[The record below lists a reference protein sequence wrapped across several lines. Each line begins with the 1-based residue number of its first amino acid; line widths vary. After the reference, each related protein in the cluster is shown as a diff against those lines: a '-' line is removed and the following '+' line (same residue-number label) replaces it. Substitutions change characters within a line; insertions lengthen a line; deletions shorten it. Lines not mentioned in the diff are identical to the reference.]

1 MSQGPLAPIPVEKVG
16 VPIPEDQVTP
26 EMRMHAIGSPERV
39 GAGVLRSPEEL
50 AAIAKRAEG
59 LGQTVA
65 GSAVEV
71 DAANL
76 GVSATE
82 QGTPD
87 PFTAEST
94 DVRPAKP
101 AVPGGTS
108 LRPGYFKAATPEQVE
123 NARRH
128 GFDLAASNAKYHP
141 YSSAK
146 Q

>member
-1 MSQGPLAPIPVEKVG
+1 MSQEAQGPIPVERVG
-16 VPIPEDQVTP
+16 IPVPADQVTP

-39 GAGVLRSPEEL
+39 GAGVLRTPEEL
-50 AAIAKRAEG
+50 AVIAKRAEG

-71 DAANL
+71 DTANL
-76 GVSATE
+76 GVPTTE
-82 QGTPD
+82 QGTAG
-87 PFTAEST
+87 PFMAEST

-108 LRPGYFKAATPEQVE
+108 LRPGYFKAATPQQVE
-123 NARRH
+123 NARRL
-128 GFDLAASNAKYHP
+128 GFDLAAGNAKYHP